1 MNAGVCCKGV
11 SLGSREGGGWEGL
24 TVLYRP
30 KKVTGINTVPASPA
44 HIIQLTTPQKNSQ
57 EMKVVHLYLVCMAAL
72 TEADR
77 PLYQLSLSALK
88 SAAASGRLAH
98 IRHALQ
104 DVGGFAVSGLGADYS
119 AALKRLVATA
129 PTCGEGAM
137 EVTLA
142 DGTLRRSH
150 VSTTQNP
157 AAFSA
162 AAAAFPDCVAS
173 DMAAISQTFDAV
185 EAVMAEVLGRLLG
198 NASLHVRLEDGRA
211 MGLLDLPVKTHLHVY
226 HAPTAAAVE
235 TQKQHSLPMHV
246 DNGLYLLL
254 TPDQSLPLLMRSKSG
269 RAIRT
274 RQVGPDAVLFLL
286 GRGLTDWLV
295 RDTMKADGEETAFTP
310 ALHAV
315 PSLAKTGVAATR
327 TVVARM
333 KVAPLTAVPGTK
345 PSAGQKMRRFGDLFL
360 EGGVAPSAA
369 SLCYY
374 GGPLTE
380 KEADLRVRRS
390 AAACWPHTE
399 KC

>member
-1 MNAGVCCKGV
+1 
-11 SLGSREGGGWEGL
+11 
-24 TVLYRP
+24 
-30 KKVTGINTVPASPA
+30 
-44 HIIQLTTPQKNSQ
+44 
-57 EMKVVHLYLVCMAAL
+57 
-72 TEADR
+72 
-77 PLYQLSLSALK
+77 
-88 SAAASGRLAH
+88 
-98 IRHALQ
+98 
-104 DVGGFAVSGLGADYS
+104 
-119 AALKRLVATA
+119 
-129 PTCGEGAM
+129 
-137 EVTLA
+137 
-142 DGTLRRSH
+142 
-150 VSTTQNP
+150 
-157 AAFSA
+157 
-162 AAAAFPDCVAS
+162 
-173 DMAAISQTFDAV
+173 MAAISQTFDAV
-185 EAVMAEVLGRLLG
+185 EAVMAGVMGRLLG
-198 NASLHVRLEDGRA
+198 NASLHVRLEDGRP

-235 TQKQHSLPMHV
+235 TKEQHSLPMHV

-274 RQVGPDAVLFLL
+274 GQVGPDAVLFLL

-295 RDTMKADGEETAFTP
+295 PETAEETAFTP

-315 PSLAKTGVAATR
+315 PSLAKTGVTTR

-360 EGGVAPSAA
+360 EGGVAASPA

-374 GGPLTE
+374 GGPLKE

>member
-1 MNAGVCCKGV
+1 
-11 SLGSREGGGWEGL
+11 
-24 TVLYRP
+24 
-30 KKVTGINTVPASPA
+30 
-44 HIIQLTTPQKNSQ
+44 
-57 EMKVVHLYLVCMAAL
+57 MKVVHLYLQVCLAAL
-72 TEADR
+72 TLADR

-104 DVGGFAVSGLGADYS
+104 DVGGFAVSGLGADYA
-119 AALKRLVATA
+119 AALKRLVVTA

-150 VSTTQNP
+150 VSSTQNP
-157 AAFSA
+157 AAFTTTA
-162 AAAAFPDCVAS
+162 ATAFPNCVAS

-185 EAVMAEVLGRLLG
+185 EAVMAGVMGRLIG
-198 NASLHVRLEDGRA
+198 NASLHVRLEDGRP

-226 HAPTAAAVE
+226 HAPAAAAFE
-235 TQKQHSLPMHV
+235 PAGKHSLPMHV

-274 RQVGPDAVLFLL
+274 GQVGPDAVLFLL

-295 RDTMKADGEETAFTP
+295 PDTAEETAFTP

-315 PSLAKTGVAATR
+315 PSLVRTGVTTR

>member
-1 MNAGVCCKGV
+1 
-11 SLGSREGGGWEGL
+11 
-24 TVLYRP
+24 
-30 KKVTGINTVPASPA
+30 
-44 HIIQLTTPQKNSQ
+44 
-57 EMKVVHLYLVCMAAL
+57 MKVVHLYLVVCLAAL

-119 AALKRLVATA
+119 AALKRLVAAA
-129 PTCGEGAM
+129 PTCGEDAI
-137 EVTLA
+137 EAILA

-157 AAFSA
+157 AVFTS
-162 AAAAFPDCVAS
+162 AAFPDCIAS
-173 DMAAISQTFDAV
+173 DMAAISQTFDSV
-185 EAVMAEVLGRLLG
+185 EAVMAGVMGHLLG
-198 NASLHVRLEDGRA
+198 NASLHVRLEDGRPI
-211 MGLLDLPVKTHLHVY
+211 GLLDLPVKTHLHVY
-226 HAPTAAAVE
+226 HAPAE
-235 TQKQHSLPMHV
+235 TQEQPAAGQHSLPMHV

-274 RQVGPDAVLFLL
+274 GQVGPDAVLFLL
-286 GRGLTDWLV
+286 GRGLTHWLV
-295 RDTMKADGEETAFTP
+295 PDAAEETAFTP

-315 PSLAKTGVAATR
+315 PSLIKTGVAATR

-345 PSAGQKMRRFGDLFL
+345 PSAGQKMRRFGDIFL
-360 EGGVAPSAA
+360 EGGVVPSAA

>member
-1 MNAGVCCKGV
+1 M
-11 SLGSREGGGWEGL
+11 R
-24 TVLYRP
+24 
-30 KKVTGINTVPASPA
+30 
-44 HIIQLTTPQKNSQ
+44 
-57 EMKVVHLYLVCMAAL
+57 VVHLYLVFL
-72 TEADR
+72 TSLTVADR

-119 AALKRLVATA
+119 AALKHLVATA
-129 PTCGEGAM
+129 PTCGEGAL
-137 EVTLA
+137 EVLLA

-150 VSTTQNP
+150 VPTTQNP
-157 AAFSA
+157 AVSTAS
-162 AAAAFPDCVAS
+162 AAAFPDCVAS

-185 EAVMAEVLGRLLG
+185 EAVMAGVMGRLLG
-198 NASLHVRLEDGRA
+198 NASLHVRLEDGRPV
-211 MGLLDLPVKTHLHVY
+211 GLLDLPVKTHLHVY

-274 RQVGPDAVLFLL
+274 GQVGPDAVLFLL

-295 RDTMKADGEETAFTP
+295 PDTAEETAFTP

-315 PSLAKTGVAATR
+315 PSLAKTGVATR

-360 EGGVAPSAA
+360 EGGAVPSAA

>member
-1 MNAGVCCKGV
+1 MRV
-11 SLGSREGGGWEGL
+11 
-24 TVLYRP
+24 
-30 KKVTGINTVPASPA
+30 I
-44 HIIQLTTPQKNSQ
+44 
-57 EMKVVHLYLVCMAAL
+57 HLYLVFLTAL

-119 AALKRLVATA
+119 AALTRLVATA
-129 PTCGEGAM
+129 PNCGEGAM

-157 AAFSA
+157 AVF
-162 AAAAFPDCVAS
+162 AAAAFPDCIAS

-185 EAVMAEVLGRLLG
+185 EAVMAGVMGRLLC
-198 NASLHVRLEDGRA
+198 NASLHVRLEDGRP

-226 HAPTAAAVE
+226 HAAAE
-235 TQKQHSLPMHV
+235 TQEQPDAGQHSLPMHV

-274 RQVGPDAVLFLL
+274 GQVGPDAVLFLL

-295 RDTMKADGEETAFTP
+295 PDTAEETAFTP

-315 PSLAKTGVAATR
+315 PSLAKTGVTTR

-345 PSAGQKMRRFGDLFL
+345 PSAGQKVRRFGDLFL

>member
-1 MNAGVCCKGV
+1 
-11 SLGSREGGGWEGL
+11 
-24 TVLYRP
+24 
-30 KKVTGINTVPASPA
+30 
-44 HIIQLTTPQKNSQ
+44 
-57 EMKVVHLYLVCMAAL
+57 MKVVHLYLVVCLAAL

-104 DVGGFAVSGLGADYS
+104 DVGGFAVSGLGADYA

-129 PTCGEGAM
+129 PTCGEEAM
-137 EVTLA
+137 EVILA

-150 VSTTQNP
+150 VSTTENP
-157 AAFSA
+157 
-162 AAAAFPDCVAS
+162 AAAAFPDCIAS

-185 EAVMAEVLGRLLG
+185 EAVMAGVMGRLLG
-198 NASLHVRLEDGRA
+198 NASLHVRLEDGRP

-226 HAPTAAAVE
+226 HAPAKTQEQPAAG
-235 TQKQHSLPMHV
+235 QHSLPMHV
-246 DNGLYLLL
+246 DNGFYLLL

-274 RQVGPDAVLFLL
+274 GQVGPDAVLFLL

-295 RDTMKADGEETAFTP
+295 PETAEETAFTP

-315 PSLAKTGVAATR
+315 PSLAKTGVTTR

>member
-1 MNAGVCCKGV
+1 M
-11 SLGSREGGGWEGL
+11 R
-24 TVLYRP
+24 
-30 KKVTGINTVPASPA
+30 
-44 HIIQLTTPQKNSQ
+44 
-57 EMKVVHLYLVCMAAL
+57 VVHLYLVFL
-72 TEADR
+72 TSLTLADR

-88 SAAASGRLAH
+88 TAAVSGRLAH

-119 AALKRLVATA
+119 AALKRLVAAA

-137 EVTLA
+137 EVILA

-157 AAFSA
+157 AVLNT
-162 AAAAFPDCVAS
+162 AAAFPDCVAS

-185 EAVMAEVLGRLLG
+185 EAVMAGVLGRLLG
-198 NASLHVRLEDGRA
+198 NASLHVSLEDGRPL
-211 MGLLDLPVKTHLHVY
+211 GLLDLPVKTHLHVY
-226 HAPTAAAVE
+226 HAPTAK
-235 TQKQHSLPMHV
+235 TQKQPAAGQHSLPMHV

-274 RQVGPDAVLFLL
+274 GQVGPDALLFLL

-295 RDTMKADGEETAFTP
+295 PDTTEETAFTP

-315 PSLAKTGVAATR
+315 PSLVKTGVTTR

-345 PSAGQKMRRFGDLFL
+345 PSAGQKVRRFGDLFL
-360 EGGVAPSAA
+360 EGGVAASPA